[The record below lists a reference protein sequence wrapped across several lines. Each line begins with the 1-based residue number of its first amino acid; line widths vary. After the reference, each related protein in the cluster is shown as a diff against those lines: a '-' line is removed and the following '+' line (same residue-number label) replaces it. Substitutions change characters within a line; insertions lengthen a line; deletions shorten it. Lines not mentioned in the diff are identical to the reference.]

1 MTDATI
7 PITGDPD
14 ADQLLVDDPLALLIG
29 MLLDQQVAMELAF
42 KGPYRLK
49 ERLGTDLDASSIAS
63 MSPDDLEE
71 VFKEKPALHRFPG
84 SMAKRTQALC
94 QVVVDEYD
102 GDPAQTWLGASDGAD
117 ALNRFQALPGY
128 GPEKSKILLAILGK
142 RLGQAPD
149 GWESAAAPFSDGEP
163 RSVADVDSAE
173 SLLAVRNWKKAM
185 KAKGKSKQD

>member
-1 MTDATI
+1 MTSASI

-14 ADQLLVDDPLALLIG
+14 ADQLLVDEPLALLIG

-42 KGPYRLK
+42 KGPYRLR
-49 ERLGTDLDASSIAS
+49 ERLGTELDAASIAS
-63 MSPDDLEE
+63 MDPDVLET

-94 QVVVDEYD
+94 QMVVDDYD
-102 GDPAQTWLGASDGAD
+102 GDPAQPWLGAADGAD
-117 ALNRFQALPGY
+117 ALRRLQALPGY
-128 GPEKSKILLAILGK
+128 GAEKSKIFLAILGK
-142 RLGQAPD
+142 RLGQAPE
-149 GWESAAAPFSDGEP
+149 GWEAAAEPFSDDEP
-163 RSVADVDSAE
+163 RSVADVADQD

>member
-1 MTDATI
+1 MTNATI
-7 PITGDPD
+7 PITGDAE

-42 KGPYRLK
+42 KGPHRLK
-49 ERLGTDLDASSIAS
+49 QRLGTDLDASSIAS
-63 MSPDDLEE
+63 MPPDDLEE

-94 QVVVDEYD
+94 QVVVDDYA
-102 GDPAQTWLGASDGAD
+102 GDPAQTWRGASDGAD
-117 ALNRFQALPGY
+117 ALRRLQALPGY
-128 GPEKSKILLAILGK
+128 GAEKSKIFLAILGK

-149 GWESAAAPFSDGEP
+149 GWESAAAPFSDGKP
-163 RSVADVDSAE
+163 RSVADVDSPE

-185 KAKGKSKQD
+185 KAKGKSKHD